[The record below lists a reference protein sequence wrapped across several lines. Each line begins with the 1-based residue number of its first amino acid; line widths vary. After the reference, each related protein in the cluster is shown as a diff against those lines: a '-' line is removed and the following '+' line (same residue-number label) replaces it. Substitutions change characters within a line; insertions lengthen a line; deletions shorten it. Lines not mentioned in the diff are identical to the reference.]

1 MTKSPYGAAPLME
14 SAPRS
19 VQPLHP
25 LDLLESEVRQGP
37 LPRHVGI
44 IMDGNGRWAERRE
57 EPRIEGHREG
67 SRSVREVTRTA
78 RRLGLGAI
86 TLYAFSAQNWGRPAE
101 EVGALMA
108 LLREYLESERDEIMD
123 NGIRL
128 NAIGDLD
135 KLPRYVRSPLESLR
149 AESAGNRGMVLTLA
163 LSYGG
168 REELLRAAS
177 LLAARMARG
186 ELNEGPVSESDF
198 EAALWTRGLPPLD
211 LVIRTSGEQRISNF
225 LLWQAAYAELMFVDT
240 LWPDFRREAF
250 VNCLVRF
257 QGRERRFGLT
267 AAQLP
272 KVAQS

>member
-1 MTKSPYGAAPLME
+1 ME
-14 SAPRS
+14 SAPRP
-19 VQPLHP
+19 VQSLHP
-25 LDLLESEVRQGP
+25 QGPFESEEAEVRQGK

-44 IMDGNGRWAERRE
+44 IMDGNGRWAERRGK
-57 EPRIEGHREG
+57 PRIEGHREG
-67 SRSVREVTRTA
+67 SRSVREVSRTA
-78 RRLGLGAI
+78 RRLGLGAL

-108 LLREYLESERDEIMD
+108 LLREYLESEREEIMD

-135 KLPRYVRSPLESLR
+135 KLPRYVRNPLESLR
-149 AESAGNRGMVLTLA
+149 AESAGNKGMVLTLA

-177 LLAARMARG
+177 LLAVRIAQG
-186 ELNEGPVSESDF
+186 ELQPGTVSEADF
-198 EAALWTRGLPPLD
+198 EAALWTHGLPPLD

-240 LWPDFRREAF
+240 FWPEFRREALLD
-250 VNCLVRF
+250 CLVRF

-272 KVAQS
+272 KAAQS